1 MTGLTFAV
9 VMVNECKGLT
19 SADWMYWMLS
29 CWALPSAFV
38 PLMAG
43 GAASGAAWAVS
54 HLRPFS
60 MGRYRLYRMQG
71 ASPLMAL
78 RLAVTR

>member
-1 MTGLTFAV
+1 MTGVTFAV

-19 SADWMYWMLS
+19 TSDWMYWMLS

-43 GAASGAAWAVS
+43 GTAMGAAWVVT

-60 MGRYRLYRMQG
+60 TGRYRLYRMQG
-71 ASPLMAL
+71 LSPIAAVW
-78 RLAVTR
+78 LAVTR